1 MIIDTHCHA
10 GLHKYEPIESLL
22 YHMEEANVEKA
33 VLIQHGG
40 EFDNS
45 YHIECMNKFPNY
57 FASAML
63 VSPDDK
69 GDSIHKWA
77 EQGIVGIRLGASSRA
92 LNSNPLVHWST
103 ANQLGLVVSALGSPQ
118 AFLSQEFAEVLQ
130 RYPNLHIIIEHLA
143 GVDNGNPETL
153 KLLEK
158 VLELSEHEQL
168 SIKLPGFGEFC
179 DLPYPFQEVPKF
191 AEMTLEA
198 FGPRRIMWGSDY
210 PPVTTREGY
219 RHSLE
224 FPMKYFSKLSED
236 ERSWIFGKSAFE
248 SWHFT

>member
-22 YHMEEANVEKA
+22 YHMRETEVEKA

-45 YHIECMNKFPNY
+45 YHIECINKFPNC

-63 VSPDDK
+63 VSPDDE

-92 LNSNPLVHWST
+92 QTSNPLAHWST
-103 ANQLGLVVSALGSPQ
+103 ANQLDLVVSALGSPET
-118 AFLSQEFAEVLQ
+118 FLSEEFAEVLQ
-130 RYPNLHIIIEHLA
+130 RYPNLHIIIEHFA
-143 GVDNGNPETL
+143 GVTNGAPETV
-153 KLLEK
+153 KLFTK
-158 VLELSEHEQL
+158 VLELAEHEQL

-179 DLPYPFQEVPKF
+179 ALPYPFESVPQF
-191 AEMTLEA
+191 ADMTLEA
-198 FGPRRIMWGSDY
+198 FSPQRIMWGSDY

-219 RHSLE
+219 KHSLE
-224 FPMKYFSKLSED
+224 FPMKHLSRLSED
-236 ERSWIFGKSAFE
+236 ELGWIFGKSAFE
-248 SWHFT
+248 SWRFT